1 MKTLFTILLLILV
14 NSQFILSQ
22 DVVDNSKVVKVL
34 TFNIYHG
41 ETMNGDF
48 NLDAIAR
55 VIIDT
60 DPDLVALQE
69 VDYKTNRARKYDLVT
84 ELGQRAKMMP
94 LFGRAMYFDDGEYGE
109 GILSKSTFLETR
121 NIPLPYTSGN
131 EPRTALEITT
141 VLASGD
147 TIAFVGTHLDHLA
160 DESDRIAQVKKIND
174 TFSSNIW
181 PTILAGDLNAVPKS
195 KPITTLEEVWSS
207 SYNKNQPQPTFP
219 SDHPRVKI
227 DYVMFYPKNKWK
239 VINTKVIQDSVAS
252 DHCAYL
258 ATFELLD

>member
-48 NLDAIAR
+48 NLDTIAR

-69 VDYKTNRARKYDLVT
+69 VDYKTNRARKCDLVT
-84 ELGQRAKMMP
+84 ELGYMAKMTP

-131 EPRTALEITT
+131 EPRTALEVTT

-147 TIAFVGTHLDHLA
+147 TIAFIGTHLDHLA

-181 PTILAGDLNAVPKS
+181 PTILAGDLNAVPES

-207 SYNKNQPQPTFP
+207 SYNKNQAQPTFP